1 MKCQLIRKIQLKKDS
16 IFTGCKRVPIKTYAT
31 AVIPFVWVK
40 MKIHLICFGFDFVK
54 IFIGNQDTSH
64 IFITEFRKRVS
75 REILKCVFSHLY
87 LTRNDLICH
96 QHTSHNRPWWLHYC
110 QTVILRKLLLAARV
124 LLCGCASLRLII
136 LLVIILKS
144 PVVILETSIL
154 KNYLFLYQKL
164 FVGTVCCICWVSKII

>member
-1 MKCQLIRKIQLKKDS
+1 MKYQLIRKIQLKKDS

-75 REILKCVFSHLY
+75 HEILKCVFSHLY

-144 PVVILETSIL
+144 PVVILETSI
-154 KNYLFLYQKL
+154 
-164 FVGTVCCICWVSKII
+164 